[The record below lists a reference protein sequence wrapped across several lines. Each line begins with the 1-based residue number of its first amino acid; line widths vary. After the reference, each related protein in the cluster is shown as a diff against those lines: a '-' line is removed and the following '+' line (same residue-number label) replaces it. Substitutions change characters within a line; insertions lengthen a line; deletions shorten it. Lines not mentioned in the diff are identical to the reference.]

1 MSTLNKISLN
11 GTTYDIG
18 GGDANIYDIYID
30 TGELYYQY
38 TCVDPE
44 ALKTCTKILA
54 SLSSGKPA
62 FVFLK
67 NKSNAYCQ
75 GLCAKEPITVTPGK
89 GGTVDFTGW
98 AGAVLYDSLYQSGYN
113 RAKIDKPTFGFR
125 YNEQG
130 EATGIRFYFS
140 SADISYIP
148 TDGNFKTAFS
158 PTQPYHP
165 ATKKYVDDIDAKLE
179 TDLESKQDAL
189 TISAIPP
196 ENPEDG
202 TLWVDTNDNG
212 VIAKVDQKVD
222 SGSTNAVSN
231 SAITNYVNGLN
242 TYSTTE
248 TVIGT
253 WVNEDGSK
261 QPLYR
266 KVVYL
271 GNLPNASTKNI
282 PHNISNL
289 KMVTKFYGSFYAADY
304 SSQAGLP
311 YVVSNENQA
320 YFPYQ
325 INMDINQTNIVLIS
339 GVDRS
344 TYKGQVTIEYTKTTD
359 ISTSEGV

>member
-11 GTTYDIG
+11 GTTYDIS

-67 NKSNAYCQ
+67 NKNNAYCQ

-165 ATKKYVDDIDAKLE
+165 VTKKYVDDSIKDSNTVVPK
-179 TDLESKQDAL
+179 
-189 TISAIPP
+189 
-196 ENPEDG
+196 DG
-202 TLWVDTNDNG
+202 TGLFGVYAHTQSGGNLTETAQVTPSMVEDIKVGQVYEWPNAQYLDTQDRAVVTGTTKIYYFWAPDATEDVDSYKIFQVCLGNGNKYEYYFDDTN
-212 VIAKVDQKVD
+212 VYKEKYP
-222 SGSTNAVSN
+222 T
-231 SAITNYVNGLN
+231 
-242 TYSTTE
+242 
-248 TVIGT
+248 
-253 WVNEDGSK
+253 K
-261 QPLYR
+261 Q
-266 KVVYL
+266 
-271 GNLPNASTKNI
+271 
-282 PHNISNL
+282 
-289 KMVTKFYGSFYAADY
+289 
-304 SSQAGLP
+304 
-311 YVVSNENQA
+311 
-320 YFPYQ
+320 
-325 INMDINQTNIVLIS
+325 
-339 GVDRS
+339 
-344 TYKGQVTIEYTKTTD
+344 
-359 ISTSEGV
+359 